1 MRAIPLK
8 TLAFLA
14 CSLVGVHASATASVF
29 VVGSLVRNKTVRPGE
44 TFEGMVL
51 LKNTGNEPAE
61 VKVSQTDYNFYADG
75 RSLYAEPGTTPRS
88 NARWIS
94 VAPSQVTVPAH
105 ETASVSYRVTVPTQ
119 DSLSGT
125 YWSMLMIE
133 PVAPPVV
140 PAVNRDAGIRVQTIV
155 RFGVQIATEVGDRG
169 SGTLQVTN
177 KRLSLDGPK
186 RWFLLDAENTGN
198 RVMIPAIWVEL
209 FNKEGVSVGKFEGE
223 RSRIYP
229 ACSVRYHVDVSE
241 VPPGRYTALVIL
253 DNGDDHVMGAQYEM
267 AIPR

>member
-1 MRAIPLK
+1 MKRIRLK
-8 TLAFLA
+8 TLALFA
-14 CSLVGVHASATASVF
+14 CGVMGIHASATASVF
-29 VVGSLVRNKTVRPGE
+29 VVGSLVRNKNVRPGE
-44 TFEGMVL
+44 TFEGLVL
-51 LKNTGNEPAE
+51 LRNTGSEPAE
-61 VKVSQTDYNFYADG
+61 VKVSQTDYTFYADG
-75 RSLYAEPGTTPRS
+75 RSRYGEPGTTPRS

-94 VAPSQVTVPAH
+94 VAPSQLTIPEH
-105 ETASVSYRVTVPTQ
+105 ETAGVSYRVSVPTQ
-119 DSLSGT
+119 DNLSGT

-133 PVAPPVV
+133 PVASPVARAANPDTGV
-140 PAVNRDAGIRVQTIV
+140 HVQTVV
-155 RFGVQIATEVGDRG
+155 RFGVQIATEVGDGG

-177 KRLSLDGPK
+177 KRLWEDGPK
-186 RWFLLDAENTGN
+186 RWFLLDAENAGN

-209 FNKEGVSVGKFEGE
+209 FNKEGISVGKFEGE

-241 VPPGRYTALVIL
+241 VPPGQYTALVIL